1 MEPHPAPAR
10 PRARRRPRLGAL
22 LAAVVVAALAAGC
35 GVRLET
41 PPPAEPVPDA
51 LEVVR
56 RTAVADALVVAEQ
69 AGAVAAVTAAG
80 EIRTELERV
89 AQASLAHADQL
100 GGVYESGLE
109 DPAASASAP
118 VSPEASPSATPVAPE
133 EVVATLT
140 DAAARSRSAASTTT
154 DGPLARLLASVGAS
168 QTVSATRLARLVGA
182 EPPTPVTPLVPMPDD
197 GTGVTGTPS
206 ATPSADGAAASP
218 SPSPSPSPSD
228 GATPEGLT
236 AADLSAVVAAEDSAG
251 YALRRRAALAGEDL
265 RGPLLARAETHL
277 ERAEAWALFAGTDG
291 TDQDPRRAAY
301 AVPDPAEAD
310 DATLARTLEA
320 DLAADYASLVG
331 RAAPGTRSVLVD
343 LLVDA
348 ALAVDAWGGAP
359 SAFPGLPEQAGG

>member
-10 PRARRRPRLGAL
+10 PNARRRLGAL
-22 LAAVVVAALAAGC
+22 VAAVVVAALATAC

-41 PPPAEPVPDA
+41 PHPAEPVPDA

-69 AGAVAAVTAAG
+69 AEAVAAATPAG

-109 DPAASASAP
+109 DPAASPSVGAGPGAA
-118 VSPEASPSATPVAPE
+118 ASPSPAEPVTAQ

-154 DGPLARLLASVGAS
+154 DGSLARLLASVGAS

-182 EPPTPVTPLVPMPDD
+182 EPPPTVTPHVPVPGA
-197 GTGVTGTPS
+197 GTSATGTPS

-218 SPSPSPSPSD
+218 SPAPSD
-228 GATPEGLT
+228 EATPQGLT

-310 DATLARTLEA
+310 DATLARTLEE
-320 DLAADYASLVG
+320 DLAVDYASLVG
-331 RAAPGTRSVLVD
+331 LAATGTRSVLVD

-348 ALAVDAWGGAP
+348 ALTVDAWGGAP